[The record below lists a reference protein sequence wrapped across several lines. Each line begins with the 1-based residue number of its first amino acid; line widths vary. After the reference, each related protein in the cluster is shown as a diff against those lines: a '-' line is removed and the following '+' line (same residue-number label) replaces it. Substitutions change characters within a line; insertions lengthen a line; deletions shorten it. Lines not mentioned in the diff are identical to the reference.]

1 MTMKRYAGRVVFL
14 TGAAQ
19 GIGAA
24 TARRLFAEGATVVLA
39 DRNTDGAAHVADE
52 LGDPDRTLVVSC
64 DLTDRASVDGAVAAA
79 VERFGRLDALVN
91 VAGGALRHPAL
102 LEGMDDD
109 GWNRTLDLNL
119 SGPMRCIRA
128 VAPHLGRGGA
138 IVLVSSVNGLQA
150 WGGESYSSAK
160 AGLVV
165 LAKNLAVELGPAGV
179 RINVVAPGPCG
190 HPCGMTRAGP
200 TGSPRCTRW
209 AGWGSRRT
217 SPRRSPSS
225 PRTTPR
231 GSPASRCRS
240 TAAGERARCTSCASC
255 GRTEPAQ
262 SKRAKGAA

>member
-1 MTMKRYAGRVVFL
+1 MKRYAGRVVFL

-24 TARRLFAEGATVVLA
+24 TARRLFGEGATVVLA

-52 LGDPDRTLVVSC
+52 LGDPDRTLVVTC

-91 VAGGALRHPAL
+91 VAGGALRHTAL

-179 RINVVAPGPCG
+179 RINVVAPGTVRTPVWDDQG
-190 HPCGMTRAGP
+190 GPDRLAPVYPLGRVGEPEDIAAAIAFLASDDAAWITGITLPVDGGGGAGP
-200 TGSPRCTRW
+200 LHLLRQLR
-209 AGWGSRRT
+209 
-217 SPRRSPSS
+217 
-225 PRTTPR
+225 
-231 GSPASRCRS
+231 
-240 TAAGERARCTSCASC
+240 ED
-255 GRTEPAQ
+255 
-262 SKRAKGAA
+262 